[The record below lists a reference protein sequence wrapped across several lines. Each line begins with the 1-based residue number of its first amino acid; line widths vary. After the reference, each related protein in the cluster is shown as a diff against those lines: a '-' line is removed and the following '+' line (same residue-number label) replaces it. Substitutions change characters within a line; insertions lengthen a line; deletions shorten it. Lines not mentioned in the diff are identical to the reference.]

1 MVYKQSSKWCHLN
14 DVIAIIRVSFM
25 VFNTTFNNSS
35 VISRQS
41 VLLVEE
47 SGENNLSEFTDKPFV
62 FNLNS
67 ICKTIVTKF
76 KNYWLLLET
85 PLNFHLFGKIC

>member
-1 MVYKQSSKWCHLN
+1 
-14 DVIAIIRVSFM
+14 M

-47 SGENNLSEFTDKPFV
+47 SGENNLSEFTDKLYHIMLYQLFIIPKK
-62 FNLNS
+62 LPQ
-67 ICKTIVTKF
+67 IADTI
-76 KNYWLLLET
+76 
-85 PLNFHLFGKIC
+85 PLKVHLTEYI

>member
-1 MVYKQSSKWCHLN
+1 
-14 DVIAIIRVSFM
+14 M

-47 SGENNLSEFTDKPFV
+47 SGENNLSEFTDK
-62 FNLNS
+62 LYH
-67 ICKTIVTKF
+67 IMLYKLF
-76 KNYWLLLET
+76 KNNPKKLPQIVDT
-85 PLNFHLFGKIC
+85 IPLKVYMEYT

>member
-1 MVYKQSSKWCHLN
+1 MFVFTALYTYYS
-14 DVIAIIRVSFM
+14 IIRVSFM

-47 SGENNLSEFTDKPFV
+47 SGENNMLEFTDK
-62 FNLNS
+62 LYH
-67 ICKTIVTKF
+67 IMLYK
-76 KNYWLLLET
+76 
-85 PLNFHLFGKIC
+85 LFM

>member
-1 MVYKQSSKWCHLN
+1 MYHI
-14 DVIAIIRVSFM
+14 VIAIIRVIFM

-47 SGENNLSEFTDKPFV
+47 SGENNLLEFTDKLDHILV
-62 FNLNS
+62 SRVHHNNLVYDV
-67 ICKTIVTKF
+67 KP
-76 KNYWLLLET
+76 YLQ
-85 PLNFHLFGKIC
+85 

>member
-1 MVYKQSSKWCHLN
+1 LY
-14 DVIAIIRVSFM
+14 DIVIVIIRVSFM

-47 SGENNLSEFTDKPFV
+47 SGENNLSEFTDK
-62 FNLNS
+62 LDH
-67 ICKTIVTKF
+67 IMLYK
-76 KNYWLLLET
+76 
-85 PLNFHLFGKIC
+85 LFM